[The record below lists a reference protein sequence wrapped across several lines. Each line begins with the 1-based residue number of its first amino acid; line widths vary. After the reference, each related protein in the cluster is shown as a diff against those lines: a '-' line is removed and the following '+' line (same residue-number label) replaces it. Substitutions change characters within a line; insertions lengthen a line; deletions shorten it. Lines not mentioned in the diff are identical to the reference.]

1 MRWAPLSTVG
11 KKIPGSMVNL
21 VNQEWLRAYSEGH
34 KKPRSSKKLQG
45 LLVSI
50 KVCVH
55 DSAIIFIYSRLKV
68 HNLKQKLNKSHNK
81 KKHTKK
87 NTQQKNQIKATPKSP
102 SHKDIT
108 TPVFPQWTDNL
119 WS

>member
-81 KKHTKK
+81 KKK
-87 NTQQKNQIKATPKSP
+87 TQQKNQIKATPKSP

>member
-1 MRWAPLSTVG
+1 
-11 KKIPGSMVNL
+11 MVNL

-81 KKHTKK
+81 KKK
-87 NTQQKNQIKATPKSP
+87 TQQKNQIKATPKSP

-108 TPVFPQWTDNL
+108 TPVFPQWTGNL

>member
-1 MRWAPLSTVG
+1 MRWEPLSTVG
-11 KKIPGSMVNL
+11 KKLPGNMVNL

-34 KKPRSSKKLQG
+34 KKKKPGSSKKLQG

-50 KVCVH
+50 KVSVH

-68 HNLKQKLNKSHNK
+68 HNSKQKQNKSHNK
-81 KKHTKK
+81 K
-87 NTQQKNQIKATPKSP
+87 NQQKNQIKATPKSP